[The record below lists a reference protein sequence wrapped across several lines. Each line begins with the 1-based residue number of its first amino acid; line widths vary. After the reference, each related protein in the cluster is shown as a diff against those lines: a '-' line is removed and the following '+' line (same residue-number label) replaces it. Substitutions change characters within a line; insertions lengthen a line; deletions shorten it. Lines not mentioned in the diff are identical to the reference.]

1 MFKSEETRIAQF
13 TRTVRNNLVFLLVL
27 AAMICSVDKVLY
39 LIIAKYH
46 VPDSPA
52 SPVMYGT
59 DISQE
64 VGNGGQ
70 VGSPFAF
77 DMYRCLD
84 IAVLLNLG

>member
-1 MFKSEETRIAQF
+1 
-13 TRTVRNNLVFLLVL
+13 
-27 AAMICSVDKVLY
+27 MICSVDKVLY

-77 DMYRCLD
+77 DMYGCSDTVALINSGGCD
-84 IAVLLNLG
+84 ATDKCKI